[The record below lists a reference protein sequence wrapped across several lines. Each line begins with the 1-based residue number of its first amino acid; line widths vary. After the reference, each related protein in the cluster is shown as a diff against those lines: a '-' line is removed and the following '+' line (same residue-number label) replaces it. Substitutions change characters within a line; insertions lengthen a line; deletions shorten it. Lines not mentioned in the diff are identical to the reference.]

1 MFLQGFL
8 GERGDWVWFFDGV
21 TVVKCVVN
29 VWCFGSGVFGFEK
42 CATVLGFIFLAAPFG
57 RL

>member
-1 MFLQGFL
+1 
-8 GERGDWVWFFDGV
+8 VWFFDGV